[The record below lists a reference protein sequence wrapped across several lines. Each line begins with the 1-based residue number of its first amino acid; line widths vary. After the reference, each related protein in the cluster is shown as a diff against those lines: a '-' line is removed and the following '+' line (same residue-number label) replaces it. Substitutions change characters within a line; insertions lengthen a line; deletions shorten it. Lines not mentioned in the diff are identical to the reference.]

1 MLQRNEIS
9 IHIHLNWLRIYASRV
24 SRDRDSQQLRNGI
37 SHCAR
42 LLFSLFSP
50 HSWNIRARFFIIKT
64 SNFSSSSDH
73 HHLSLLCA
81 FDSTSPTF
89 SLSTWGSL
97 LTLDDLAL
105 FSVQLLSLRC
115 RLNRLDSSISID
127 LMPNWTFTWN
137 ALHFLPFTFTSVP
150 LPPQPFPHTRFP
162 IRVFS
167 DFIIFSY
174 FFPSTRCSP
183 SRSRYIEEILKYQTR
198 VRLQKNIIQLGRW
211 GKLEQNSRLNS
222 CLVCEA

>member
-1 MLQRNEIS
+1 MHREYLVIATVNNCGMEFLTVHVFFLS
-9 IHIHLNWLRIYASRV
+9 
-24 SRDRDSQQLRNGI
+24 
-37 SHCAR
+37 
-42 LLFSLFSP
+42 FFP
-50 HSWNIRARFFIIKT
+50 HSWSIRARFFIIKT

-81 FDSTSPTF
+81 FDSTF

-97 LTLDDLAL
+97 LTLDDFAL
-105 FSVQLLSLRC
+105 FSVQLLSLCC

-167 DFIIFSY
+167 DFIFL

-183 SRSRYIEEILKYQTR
+183 SRSRYIEEFRKIPNQSETPKKT
-198 VRLQKNIIQLGRW
+198 
-211 GKLEQNSRLNS
+211 
-222 CLVCEA
+222 